1 MRRGFLLQA
10 SRKSHREDVSTSNA
24 TQARI
29 PSSDY
34 QVAQLMTFN
43 ESPSNRWGFTP
54 ELQSLPNETSTL
66 PPGGFIL
73 CRLPPGNDIPGASEC
88 LISTSL
94 HSKLLNTPGFP
105 KPIENASPPAY
116 RISRTPTRG
125 LGMFATRALSIGD
138 LLIAERPLLVC
149 PIHHYIPGFREIEH
163 DFTMCPFMNEAYL
176 SLIVSRMSEENR
188 KHFMALF
195 NAGLEFMG
203 GHLFPLTGIVGTN
216 AAFGEGFLRE
226 LMDDKFDEAGSYL
239 VVLKDCSRINHS
251 CRPNIIAT
259 FHTASFTYH
268 FRAAR
273 PIAEGEEITYCYAA
287 IDAPHIV
294 RTEDLMKFYRF
305 KCTCDSCISPTHE
318 SDITRTT
325 MFTRVKA
332 LEERFQ
338 QFRSPI
344 GNPYDGP
351 ERRVVSREAYLLVL
365 EMQGEELHASEAY
378 VRAVKIVSLSYVRLA
393 QDMRSRLNVDITKID
408 ELSTL
413 LTTGLRVVRAHRGE
427 EHEDY
432 VHMSSMA
439 RELGM

>member
-10 SRKSHREDVSTSNA
+10 SRKSPREDVSTSNA
-24 TQARI
+24 AQARI

-34 QVAQLMTFN
+34 QVAQLITFN
-43 ESPSNRWGFTP
+43 ESPSDRWGFTP

-73 CRLPPGNDIPGASEC
+73 CRLPPGND
-88 LISTSL
+88 
-94 HSKLLNTPGFP
+94 
-105 KPIENASPPAY
+105 
-116 RISRTPTRG
+116 
-125 LGMFATRALSIGD
+125 
-138 LLIAERPLLVC
+138 
-149 PIHHYIPGFREIEH
+149 
-163 DFTMCPFMNEAYL
+163 
-176 SLIVSRMSEENR
+176 
-188 KHFMALF
+188 
-195 NAGLEFMG
+195 
-203 GHLFPLTGIVGTN
+203 
-216 AAFGEGFLRE
+216 
-226 LMDDKFDEAGSYL
+226 
-239 VVLKDCSRINHS
+239 S